1 MLIVRPIQTK
11 AEQAEAC
18 LACHVEYKANCL
30 AYGAYVDDVF
40 VGISQFSLNDERGL
54 IEDLAPA
61 FGVDDFESLFIMGRQ
76 TMNFI
81 DLCGVHI
88 AEMLP
93 TAATERMIIALGI
106 KRTEEGGYRLDM
118 TGFFE
123 GGACSGHKD

>member
-11 AEQAEAC
+11 SEQAEAC
-18 LACHVEYKANCL
+18 LACHIEYKADCL
-30 AYGAYVDDVF
+30 AYGAYLDDEF
-40 VGISQFSLNDERGL
+40 VGISQFSLNDERGI
-54 IEDLAPA
+54 IEDLAPVS
-61 FGVDDFESLFIMGRQ
+61 GKEDFESLFIMGRQ

-88 AEMLP
+88 AEMRKD
-93 TAATERMIIALGI
+93 AASERMIVALGF

-123 GGACSGHKD
+123 GGACTSHKD